1 MFETLQNKMS
11 DLEAGD
17 LRGLCASNQ
26 PSCDHELNG
35 FEDLFYIQIS
45 KNSLLVCLLYQPKCF
60 QQCSDA
66 ENQQV
71 YLTTNN
77 VA

>member
-26 PSCDHELNG
+26 PSCDHGLNG
-35 FEDLFYIQIS
+35 FEDLLR
-45 KNSLLVCLLYQPKCF
+45 KNSTFKYLKTVCWYVCCISP
-60 QQCSDA
+60 
-66 ENQQV
+66 
-71 YLTTNN
+71 N
-77 VA
+77 VSNSVQMQRINKFT